1 MEDLRFRK
9 FDNEWIFT
17 ASRSSGPGGQHVN
30 KVSTKIEL
38 RFNVVQTLLLSE
50 EEKRLVLTRLAGRI
64 NKEGDLI
71 IVVQTERSQTDNK
84 EKAVE
89 RFYTLIQK
97 ALKVQKPRKK
107 TKPTASSLAK
117 RKKSKQVQAKLKGLR
132 KKINDLE

>member
-50 EEKRLVLTRLAGRI
+50 EEKQLILTKLAGRI

-84 EKAVE
+84 EKAVA
-89 RFYTLIQK
+89 RFYTLIQQ

-107 TKPTASSLAK
+107 TKPTAGSLAK
-117 RKKSKQVQAKLKGLR
+117 RKRSKQVQAKRKGMR
-132 KKINDLE
+132 KKVDDLE